1 MKLIPLGT
9 FFLFRALEFP
19 ELTLENETLVYD
31 PVEVET
37 VGEVV
42 VPFSEIDF
50 TEEDGIFFSEFFPV
64 VREEMIT
71 YTSADDEH
79 KYYKDLPDTADVQEL
94 RNAFCGSNVTK
105 TFLEFI
111 SKDSDIHA
119 YTNIPTLRQF
129 EELAALLDSVLVQT
143 NYSTVF
149 KLDMREML
157 LLCLIK
163 LKLNLTFK
171 CLAVMFRISATTT
184 AAYFNFIID
193 LLYKCMPV
201 PWPPQEIIRRN
212 LPYCFRKKFNN
223 TRVILDCSETSVETP
238 SCASCRIKIYSHY
251 KGGSTVK
258 FLIGIAPNGLI
269 IFISKMYGG
278 RASDS
283 FIVRD
288 CGILEKMEFSDAV
301 MVDKGFLIEED
312 CNDFAIELI
321 QPPFLRQQQHLKKL
335 EAEKNEMIASARVH
349 VERAIQRIKLYSIL
363 KHKLPWE
370 LVGRADQILHVV
382 CSLVNLQNPIID
394 PNRVRYL
401 YHVQVMLSLQ

>member
-1 MKLIPLGT
+1 MICDPV
-9 FFLFRALEFP
+9 ASEFP
-19 ELTLENETLVYD
+19 EVTSEKGTLVRD
-31 PVEVET
+31 PVEVKT
-37 VGEVV
+37 IGEVV
-42 VPFSEIDF
+42 VPFSETDSA
-50 TEEDGIFFSEFFPV
+50 EEHGIFFSEFFPV
-64 VREEMIT
+64 VPEEMIT
-71 YTSADDEH
+71 FTAADNEH
-79 KYYKDLPDTADVQEL
+79 NYYKDPPDTGETADVQEL
-94 RNAFCGSNVTK
+94 KNSFRDSYVTK
-105 TFLEFI
+105 TFIDFI

-129 EELAALLDSVLVQT
+129 EELAALLDSVLVET
-143 NYSTVF
+143 NYSTAF

-171 CLAVMFRISATTT
+171 CLAVMFRISSTTT
-184 AAYFNFIID
+184 AAYFNFMLD
-193 LLYKCMPV
+193 LLYKCMPI

-212 LPYCFRKKFNN
+212 LPYCFRKKFRN

-238 SCASCRIKIYSHY
+238 ACASCRIKIYSHY
-251 KGGSTVK
+251 KGGSTIK

-283 FIVRD
+283 FIIRD

-301 MVDKGFLIEED
+301 MVDKGFLIDDD
-312 CNDFAIELI
+312 CKDFGVELI
-321 QPPFLRQQQHLKKL
+321 RPPFLKQQQYLKKSQAV
-335 EAEKNEMIASARVH
+335 ENETIASSRVH
-349 VERAIQRIKLYSIL
+349 VERAIQRIKLYNIL

-394 PNRVRYL
+394 LNRVSYL
-401 YHVQVMLSLQ
+401 YYVRLMLSLH